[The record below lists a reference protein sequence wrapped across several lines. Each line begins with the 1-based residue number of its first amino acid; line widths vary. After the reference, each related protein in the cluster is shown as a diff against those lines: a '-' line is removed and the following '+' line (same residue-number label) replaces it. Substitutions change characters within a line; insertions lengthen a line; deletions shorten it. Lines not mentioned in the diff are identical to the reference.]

1 MTRFTTTETINS
13 YLRWLIDFVSWPKK
27 GGWLLLTPPTLKRQV
42 LYSRKLRKKLVIRI
56 GSFYDWSTIYQIFI
70 NREYDMS
77 FFSNHRDLVDKFF
90 VQKSVSRTNLILDL
104 GANIGVA
111 AKYFSVI
118 YPGSKIV
125 SVEAASTN
133 LNLLHENSSTSMN
146 SVVVHAAVG
155 PNDDSVSIF
164 DPGIGNNAFRTF
176 GSREE
181 VIEVVSG
188 VSINSLMSTYG
199 DLEPFIVKIDI
210 EGSEHALFSNNT
222 EWVDKFKVVI
232 VEIHDWM
239 LPGQAISKNLMKT
252 LGAKNRDLLFRGE
265 NLFSI
270 RND

>member
-1 MTRFTTTETINS
+1 LIKFTNTETLNS
-13 YLRWLIDFVSWPKK
+13 YLRWLIDFISWPKK
-27 GGWLLLTPPTLKRQV
+27 GGWLLVTPPTFRSQV
-42 LYSRKLRKKLVIRI
+42 LYSRKNRQKLVIRI

-70 NREYDMS
+70 NQEYDMS
-77 FFSNHRDLVDKFF
+77 FFSNHRDVIDKFF
-90 VQKSVSRTNLILDL
+90 VRTSVSRPNLILDL

-111 AKYFSVI
+111 AKYFSI
-118 YPGSKIV
+118 TYPGAKIV

-133 LNLLHENSSTSMN
+133 LNLLSENSSTTKD
-146 SVVVHAAVG
+146 SVVLHAAVG

-176 GSREE
+176 GSSEE

-188 VSINSLMSTYG
+188 VSINSLMSLHG
-199 DLEPFIVKIDI
+199 DFEPFIVKIDI
-210 EGSEHALFSNNT
+210 EGSENGLFSKNT

-239 LPGQAISKNLMKT
+239 LPGQAISKNLMRT
-252 LGAKNRDLLFRGE
+252 LGTKDRDLLFRGE